1 MAKIDVLA
9 EQTAFLLEK
18 QKELFSVFSQGFK
31 ELNDLI
37 IVEKEKAEAAKI
49 GPALES
55 FQEVQTLL
63 DEQEKE
69 IIGQGEQDIEF
80 LEEQLK
86 AIEQVRNLSDEKQ
99 AEELTGMMLEAD
111 KDLSETKQFKADVE
125 EEGREAQ
132 DGFRSMIDDITSVL
146 QEDGI
151 TELVAL
157 LEAHKLAAQ
166 QEKACEDEECDD
178 DSEDGCE
185 SSACGLCSG
194 CGPDIFKGLEVE
206 RESGDDSEPKKTDPE
221 KE

>member
-18 QKELFSVFSQGFK
+18 QKELFSVFSRGFK
-31 ELNDLI
+31 ELNDLLV
-37 IVEKEKAEAAKI
+37 VEKEKAEVAKI

-55 FQEVQTLL
+55 FQQVQTLL

-69 IIGQGEQDIEF
+69 IIDQGEQDIEF
-80 LEEQLK
+80 LEEQIK
-86 AIEQVRNLSDEKQ
+86 AIEQVKNLSDEKQ

-111 KDLSETKQFKADVE
+111 KELSETKQFKADVE

-146 QEDGI
+146 QEEGI
-151 TELVAL
+151 TELAAL

-166 QEKACEDEECDD
+166 QEQACEDEECD
-178 DSEDGCE
+178 EKTCE
-185 SSACGLCSG
+185 PSASCSG
-194 CGPDIFKGLEVE
+194 SGSDIFKGLEVE
-206 RESGDDSEPKKTDPE
+206 QEPDDDSEPEKTGNE

>member
-18 QKELFSVFSQGFK
+18 QKELFSVFSKGFK
-31 ELNDLI
+31 ELNDLLT
-37 IVEKEKAEAAKI
+37 VEKEKAEAAKI

-55 FQEVQTLL
+55 FQQVQMLL

-69 IIGQGEQDIEF
+69 IIDQGEQDIEF

-111 KDLSETKQFKADVE
+111 KELSDTARFKADVE

-146 QEDGI
+146 QEEGI
-151 TELVAL
+151 TELAAL

-178 DSEDGCE
+178 DCEEGCE
-185 SSACGLCSG
+185 PSSCESCSG

-206 RESGDDSEPKKTDPE
+206 SKSDKDSEPKKTDTE
-221 KE
+221 K